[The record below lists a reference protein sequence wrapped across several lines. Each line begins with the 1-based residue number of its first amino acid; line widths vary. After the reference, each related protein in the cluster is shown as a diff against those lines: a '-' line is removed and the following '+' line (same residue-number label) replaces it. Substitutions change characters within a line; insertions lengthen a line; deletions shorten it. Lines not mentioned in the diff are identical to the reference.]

1 MTNFTDLF
9 QPKGVE
15 NAAPKNTDEYKV
27 SFKDGK
33 GGIYRSVVRFIPWHA
48 DPNNSVKHK
57 IVSWVNNP
65 MTNQGMYVDDPRS
78 VGQYSPVTD
87 MFFKFRNT
95 QNQIFIDFAKKNF
108 SSKQQYAALVQIIQD
123 ENHPELQGQ
132 IKVWRF
138 GKTVYDKI
146 FLEEHPAMGQG
157 IVPYNPIYGRY
168 FSIVCTSQSGYNNF
182 DQSSFFDRKDERQQL
197 QPSGMLY
204 INPQNGQY
212 EMVTENTDQQVVY
225 DYLVKNSPDLGKY
238 DYQPWTAEQAKH
250 VDEVMSIAANYLQ
263 TGTIQ
268 QNISTVIASN
278 NSPVFPGSVQAVP
291 VQQPVSAAP
300 AVPLQRPQTDP
311 AAPAMGQMPPV
322 APAAPAMGAGLSMGP
337 SLGINPMP
345 GPAMGNATVTGVDI
359 PHVEPA
365 TVPSA
370 PSMPAGGIGN
380 IDDILK
386 NL

>member
-1 MTNFTDLF
+1 
-9 QPKGVE
+9 
-15 NAAPKNTDEYKV
+15 
-27 SFKDGK
+27 
-33 GGIYRSVVRFIPWHA
+33 
-48 DPNNSVKHK
+48 
-57 IVSWVNNP
+57 
-65 MTNQGMYVDDPRS
+65 
-78 VGQYSPVTD
+78 
-87 MFFKFRNT
+87 
-95 QNQIFIDFAKKNF
+95 
-108 SSKQQYAALVQIIQD
+108 
-123 ENHPELQGQ
+123 
-132 IKVWRF
+132 
-138 GKTVYDKI
+138 
-146 FLEEHPAMGQG
+146 
-157 IVPYNPIYGRY
+157 
-168 FSIVCTSQSGYNNF
+168 
-182 DQSSFFDRKDERQQL
+182 
-197 QPSGMLY
+197 MLY

-291 VQQPVSAAP
+291 LQQP
-300 AVPLQRPQTDP
+300 QTAP

-337 SLGINPMP
+337 SLGINPMS

-365 TVPSA
+365 TAPSA